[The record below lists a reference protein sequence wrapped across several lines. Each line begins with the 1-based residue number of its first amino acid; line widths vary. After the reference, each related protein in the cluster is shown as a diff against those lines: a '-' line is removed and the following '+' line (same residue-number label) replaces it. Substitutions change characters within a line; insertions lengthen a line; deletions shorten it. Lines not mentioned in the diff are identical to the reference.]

1 MTDALSPNT
10 QAILLLTAPLLT
22 GRDRQPTDVLTP
34 SEHRRLAKH
43 LLERKSDPA
52 ELLTSARDE
61 ALQGVSWLDSSR
73 VERLLARGFLLSHA
87 LERWHSRA
95 LWVVSRADREYPRRL
110 KARLRED
117 SPPILYGCGD
127 PAILNTGGLA
137 VVGSR
142 KVDDVLLSY
151 TMEVGRVAASA
162 GRTVVSGG
170 ARGVDRAA
178 MRGALEAGGR
188 VVGVLPDRLER
199 ASLERENRN
208 HLLAGQL
215 VLVSPYDPTAGFNV
229 GHAMERNK
237 LIYSLAEAALVV
249 NSDLGKGG
257 TWAGAVEQLEK
268 LRLVP
273 VFVRSEGPASAGLDG
288 LMKKGALP
296 WPSPVD
302 AVEFEAMMK
311 SAVADGVH
319 RPEPGQLSFAPSR
332 DGAGRVG
339 EEAGDVSEFGEES
352 VERRSFEPPAA
363 DAESGLGADKAPT
376 NEERDSE
383 SCL

>member
-10 QAILLLTAPLLT
+10 QAILLLTAPLLA
-22 GRDRQPTDVLTP
+22 GRDRQPKDVLTP
-34 SEHRRLAKH
+34 SEYRRLARH
-43 LLERKSDPA
+43 LLEKRSEPA
-52 ELLTSARDE
+52 ELLTSARNE
-61 ALQGVSWLDSSR
+61 ALQDVSWLDPSR
-73 VERLLARGFLLSHA
+73 VERLLARGFLLSQA

-95 LWVVSRADREYPRRL
+95 LWVVSRADAEYPRRI

-127 PAILNTGGLA
+127 PEILTTGGLA

-151 TMEVGRVAASA
+151 TMGVGRVAASA

-170 ARGVDRAA
+170 ARGVDQAA

-208 HLLAGQL
+208 RLLGGQL

-237 LIYSLAEAALVV
+237 LIYSLADAALVV

-273 VFVRSEGPASAGLDG
+273 VFVRTEGSASAGLDG
-288 LMKKGALP
+288 LLKKGALP

-302 AVEFEAMMK
+302 AAGFEAMME
-311 SAVADGVH
+311 SAAAEGG
-319 RPEPGQLSFAPSR
+319 RRTEPSQLSFVSSG
-332 DGAGRVG
+332 DGAGWVG
-339 EEAGDVSEFGEES
+339 EEAGDVSEFGEEP
-352 VERRSFEPPAA
+352 VERRSLEPPATDV
-363 DAESGLGADKAPT
+363 DAGPGADEAPA
-376 NEERDSE
+376 NEEGDS
-383 SCL
+383 